1 MQALSTGTATA
12 PVSAR
17 GPTHTQ
23 AQAQAQAGAQR
34 SAPNA
39 SVVPKTPPPT
49 SSSVLATNTGMCGV
63 GVACVFGTQLIRL
76 VD

>member
-17 GPTHTQ
+17 GPTHT
-23 AQAQAQAGAQR
+23 QAQAQAGAQR